1 MWRLFFLLLRQHW
14 RGDPSA
20 RVQRV
25 SRVSRPRRA
34 AFATGLLA
42 LCVMALALLGTWRG
56 RTAPTPAAVEATAT
70 AEKATLLLRV
80 TGVESQPLLVFLDR
94 GDADDGQVRP
104 LAGLRVQ
111 LTSINNAFEPAFQVA
126 QLAARVEIGN
136 ADPVAHNTH
145 LFDRRR
151 RTLFNVALPQQG
163 VPVLRVLGRTGLFE
177 ARCDLHAWMRAAVFV
192 PPNAHYA
199 VIREAGDFAL
209 RDIAPGRWRLHAWT
223 AARGESVQAID
234 LAPGATR
241 VLDLAGR

>member
-1 MWRLFFLLLRQHW
+1 MWRLLFLLLRQHW
-14 RGDPSA
+14 RGDPPA

-25 SRVSRPRRA
+25 PGGPRLRRA
-34 AFATGLLA
+34 AFAAGLLA
-42 LCVMALALLGTWRG
+42 LGIVAVALPDIWRE
-56 RTAPTPAAVEATAT
+56 RAAPTPAAAQATA
-70 AEKATLLLRV
+70 AVEKATLRLRI

-94 GDADDGQVRP
+94 VGADDAKVQP
-104 LAGLRVQ
+104 PAGLNVQ
-111 LTSINNAFEPAFQVA
+111 LTSIDNVFEPAFQVA
-126 QLAARVEIGN
+126 PLAARVEFGN

-163 VPVLRVLGRTGLFE
+163 VPVLRVLGRSGLFE
-177 ARCDLHAWMRAAVFV
+177 ARCDLHAWMRAALFV

-209 RDIAPGRWRLHAWT
+209 RDIAPGRWQLHVWT

-241 VLDLAGR
+241 VLDVVER